1 MINGEAEVVE
11 RVGQALG
18 AWDVVGFREAE
29 AVEGDGV
36 GFCGRGSMASRVV
49 EVEVVVPEGGGLLS
63 ARASR
68 PGIV

>member
-1 MINGEAEVVE
+1 M
-11 RVGQALG
+11 G
-18 AWDVVGFREAE
+18 AWDVEGFGEAE
-29 AVEGDGV
+29 AVEGVGI

-49 EVEVVVPEGGGLLS
+49 EVEVVVPEGRGLLN

>member
-11 RVGQALG
+11 RVGQAVG
-18 AWDVVGFREAE
+18 AWDLEGFREAE
-29 AVEGDGV
+29 VVEGVGI

-49 EVEVVVPEGGGLLS
+49 KVEVVVPEGRRLLN
-63 ARASR
+63 AWASC